1 MKQFRSIA
9 LAGFM
14 IGSISLGFIGS
25 IFTLPAIPGWYA
37 GLHKPSFS
45 PPNWVFGPVWTLLYA
60 MMGIAAY
67 LIWLKQGKA
76 VNVARTRALFVF
88 GVQFA
93 LNILW
98 SWLFFGL
105 KSPVLGLTGIFML
118 WLAILATITT
128 FRQISKPAALF
139 LLPYIIWVTFAGF
152 LNGAIYL
159 SN

>member
-1 MKQFRSIA
+1 MKQFRSMA

-14 IGSISLGFIGS
+14 AGSIALGFIGT
-25 IFTLPAIPGWYA
+25 IFTMPAIPGWYA
-37 GLHKPSFS
+37 GLQKPSFN
-45 PPNWVFGPVWTLLYA
+45 PPNWIFGPVWTLLYA

-67 LIWLKQGKA
+67 LVWLKRGTE
-76 VNVARTRALFVF
+76 VNVVRALFVF
-88 GVQFA
+88 GVQFG

-128 FRQISKPAALF
+128 FWRISKPAALF

-159 SN
+159 AN